1 MLVISIQLSWN
12 YIRTRSCALKTNR
25 TYLYIIITIFVGDV
39 YKIIE
44 KSNMW
49 PDKEAEIDYLNFGY
63 MVDMIADIAT
73 NRELSPSTIGLYGD
87 WGSGKSSLMKL
98 ALQKIKE
105 KNPKC
110 GEEKNTIKNLCI
122 EFNGWLFEG
131 YEDAKTSLCG
141 AILDALADEKLFSK
155 EVSDHAKELIKKIDF
170 KKILSKGIKYGL
182 DFFLTGGFG
191 ALTDLTLSSILSAI
205 KANAGEVQA
214 KDIEDILSK
223 LKENDKTRTEIK
235 NFRDEFKNL
244 LNKSKVENVV
254 VFIDELDRCLPDT
267 VLEVFEAMRL
277 FLFVEGMSF
286 VIGADERL
294 IQYSIKSKYKEIPGN
309 NLDIGKEYLEKVIQY
324 PLYIP
329 QLTRAEVNQ
338 YLACLLLRQTLA
350 DDEKFKEILDIVYAL
365 APDQDFSMELIN
377 GKAPDIAEDCKKD
390 IALARQISSVLAPS
404 INGNPRQCKRFLN
417 TLYMRLELA
426 KARHVT
432 LDKNILAKLMLAEYF
447 NPEFFKAVTKPEN
460 RELFKSFEK
469 GEELSDENPFAT
481 WKEKDWVKKWLQNGT
496 RLDDEKLDKYVY
508 FADVKNRYGQSNL
521 DLLSP
526 TARICYEQLVDGTE
540 MNRSAAL
547 KLVDKLAPGEKAII
561 ASEVF
566 AVIENTSTMNVE
578 VLRSYTEFCMKAGMT
593 GDALTKL
600 MEQPASKYNAIA
612 YSQLTPFIAKL
623 SPDEAKRL
631 NDYLS
636 ANTVVKDAIERQAK
650 LFKSIKPS
658 NKK

>member
-1 MLVISIQLSWN
+1 
-12 YIRTRSCALKTNR
+12 
-25 TYLYIIITIFVGDV
+25 
-39 YKIIE
+39 
-44 KSNMW
+44 MW
-49 PDKEAEIDYLNFGY
+49 PDKETEIDYLNFGY
-63 MVDMIADIAT
+63 MVDLIADIAT

-98 ALQKIKE
+98 VQKKI
-105 KNPKC
+105 
-110 GEEKNTIKNLCI
+110 EEKYPKNEKKKDTVKTLCI

-131 YEDAKTSLCG
+131 YEDTKTSLCG
-141 AILDALADEKLFSK
+141 AILDALADKKRFSK
-155 EVSDHAKELIKKIDF
+155 EVTDYAKELIKKIDIN
-170 KKILSKGIKYGL
+170 KILGKGVKYGL
-182 DFFLTGGFG
+182 DLFLSGGIG
-191 ALTDLTLSSILSAI
+191 ILTDLSLSSLLSTI
-205 KANAGEVQA
+205 KSNAGEVQA
-214 KDIEDILSK
+214 KDIEEILSM
-223 LKENDKTRTEIK
+223 LKKNEKTRTEIK
-235 NFRDEFKNL
+235 NFRNEFKDL

-294 IQYSIKSKYKEIPGN
+294 IQYSIKSKYKEVPGN

-338 YLACLLLRQTLA
+338 YLACLLLKQTLS
-350 DDEKFKEILDIVYAL
+350 DEKFKEILGIVYTL
-365 APDQDFSMELIN
+365 TPDQDFSMDLISD
-377 GKAPDIAEDCKKD
+377 KAPDLTENCKQEM
-390 IALARQISSVLAPS
+390 ALARQISSVLAPS

-417 TLYMRLELA
+417 TLYMRLKLA
-426 KARHVT
+426 EARNVI

-460 RELFKSFEK
+460 RELFKEFEK
-469 GEELSDENPFAT
+469 GEVLNDENPFAV
-481 WKEKDWVKKWLQNGT
+481 WKEKNWVKKWMQNDT
-496 RLDDEKLDKYVY
+496 RLEDENLDKYVY
-508 FADVKNRYGQSNL
+508 FSDVKNRYGQSNL

-526 TARICYEQLVDGTE
+526 TARKCYELLVNGTE
-540 MNRSAAL
+540 MNRNSAL
-547 KLVDKLAPGEKAII
+547 TFIGKLAPGEKAII

-566 AVIENTSTMNVE
+566 AVIENKSTMNVE
-578 VLRSYTEFCMKAGMT
+578 VLRSYTEFCIKAGMMEE
-593 GDALTKL
+593 ALKKL

-612 YSQLTPFIAKL
+612 YGQLTPFITKL
-623 SPDEAKRL
+623 SLDEATKF

-636 ANTVVKDAIERQAK
+636 TNIEVKKTIERQKK
-650 LFKSIKPS
+650 LKSIIPS